1 MTFNYM
7 ISTIKKGDP
16 VALNHQ
22 KPREP
27 TKLFAELDNSIESLD
42 GEIHSEI
49 HVAKVWE
56 LYTEVLVHG
65 CELQLCRCPN
75 SILVQC

>member
-1 MTFNYM
+1 MSFNNM
-7 ISTIKKGDP
+7 ISTTKKGEP
-16 VALNHQ
+16 VALNYQ

-49 HVAKVWE
+49 HVTKVWE
-56 LYTEVLVHG
+56 LYAEVLVHG
-65 CELQLCRCPN
+65 RELQLCRCPN
-75 SILVQC
+75 SILV